1 MAAVPTIDLTLADSD
16 NEDIFHSFSSS
27 TSVDKIDIRK
37 ENGKLRM
44 AGLEVAQ
51 SNDDAARQAFHVF
64 KTNISNNETFD
75 TILSKSKTITDSTF
89 NNEKSSNEVKQQ
101 QVLKEE
107 TMGSS
112 NDEKKTQ
119 ESSPSAEMI
128 KLFYENDDVP
138 LSDSFKQKEEGKR
151 INQDEQVKE
160 NICGISSSYVSKD
173 YDGVEDDF
181 ELILARTA
189 IWIFK
194 RRS

>member
-75 TILSKSKTITDSTF
+75 TILSKSKTITDSTV
-89 NNEKSSNEVKQQ
+89 NNEKSSNEVKQV

-128 KLFYENDDVP
+128 KLFMKTMMCRYPIVLN
-138 LSDSFKQKEEGKR
+138 KKR
-151 INQDEQVKE
+151 KVKE
-160 NICGISSSYVSKD
+160 
-173 YDGVEDDF
+173 
-181 ELILARTA
+181 
-189 IWIFK
+189 
-194 RRS
+194 